1 MVSVVTPKDLA
12 RQFFTSDKFFL
23 PGKTYMAYE
32 KNKAFIGFRNKYLED
47 TDLKYVRLDTESHFT
62 TIAVDIDDNILV
74 DELEEMIEDEII
86 PRPICVVG
94 TVKLT
99 ADGYA
104 YHRPHI
110 IFALH
115 RGSSVRREETTREIK
130 NGKGKGKSAYV
141 TQKVNYSALCYYDG
155 CRKLLCDIFAMRGL
169 AVDDHCP
176 HMVKSPFSEHWHVSY
191 YGDETY
197 SFEQIIGYSTDEIRK
212 YQNAKLKE
220 KREKAK
226 ADKMTK
232 LNIGSLSLEEA
243 TLKSMHKA
251 ACYEM
256 SKRRHVARI
265 SDEDFQSS
273 FLVGTR
279 NVSYFDTLR
288 FAAYDERQFHDDIAS
303 FERSLHQIAE
313 IILTEHPELA
323 SLEDHERQATFRSV
337 LKWTWFKYKGRNG
350 YKPKNVAQ
358 LLTSSTMI
366 CRSRRSSLLALFI
379 PTKSDEKIRSAKL
392 KRPLQTS
399 KRATRNSPFLRLL
412 AHQINRNTVSKYF
425 KDGEVV
431 LTNSPLFNALYAGAA
446 VILPTQKRD
455 LFDLAERRGIMEKVS
470 AAAEMLLNTV
480 SSGGEIFKDGKV
492 QVSLDNLKLS
502 LILEHFEVEP
512 EDITFENARTA
523 YENVEKLYERV
534 GVKIEWGNDAPTSD
548 NSTQRMLDSLAR
560 MERERE
566 KQEQIT
572 NDTWQAPWKKIPL
585 LLRQSLINRSQKKKQ
600 PQQSRDFRHSCGCD
614 LDQSH
619 RTIQKVS

>member
-1 MVSVVTPKDLA
+1 
-12 RQFFTSDKFFL
+12 
-23 PGKTYMAYE
+23 MAYE
-32 KNKAFIGFRNKYLED
+32 KNGAFVGFRNKYLSD
-47 TDLKYVRLDTESHFT
+47 PDLKYLRLDTESHFT
-62 TIAVDIDDNILV
+62 TIAVDIDGDILV
-74 DELEEMIEDEII
+74 EMLEEMIEDEII

-104 YHRPHI
+104 YHHPHV

-115 RGSSVRREETTREIK
+115 RGSSVRREETTKEVK

-141 TQKVNYSALCYYDG
+141 TRKVNYSALCYYDG
-155 CRKLLCDIFAMRGL
+155 CRKLLCDIFAMRGIN
-169 AVDDHCP
+169 VDEHRP
-176 HMVKSPFSEHWHVSY
+176 HMVKSPFSDHWHVSY

-197 SFEQIIGYSTDEIRK
+197 SLEQIIGYSTDEIRQ

-220 KREKAK
+220 KREKAN
-226 ADKMTK
+226 ADRMTK
-232 LNIGSLSLEEA
+232 LNIGSLSLEAA

-265 SDEDFQSS
+265 ADEDFQSS

-323 SLEDHERQATFRSV
+323 SLEDHERKTTFRSV

-350 YKPKNVAQ
+350 YKPKNVGAAAHLIDYDMSIEQ
-358 LLTSSTMI
+358 KQSIGAIYTNQV
-366 CRSRRSSLLALFI
+366 RRENSKRKVKEAVADI
-379 PTKSDEKIRSAKL
+379 KKSDKKL
-392 KRPLQTS
+392 TVSEIARTS
-399 KRATRNSPFLRLL
+399 GL
-412 AHQINRNTVSKYF
+412 NRNTVSKYF

-480 SSGGEIFKDGKV
+480 SSGGVIYKDGKV
-492 QVSLDNLKLS
+492 QVSLDDLKLS
-502 LILEHFEVEP
+502 LILEHFDVEP
-512 EDITFENARTA
+512 DDITFETLERLT
-523 YENVEKLYERV
+523 KTSKSLYERV
-534 GVKIEWGNDAPTSD
+534 GVRIEWGNDAPTSD
-548 NSTQRMLDSLAR
+548 NSTQRMLDSLER

-566 KQEQIT
+566 KQEQIA
-572 NDTWQAPWKKIPL
+572 NGTWRAPWEENPTSVNPIVDKPITEEEAAAAIARLPSF
-585 LLRQSLINRSQKKKQ
+585 LR
-600 PQQSRDFRHSCGCD
+600 
-614 LDQSH
+614 
-619 RTIQKVS
+619 V